1 MQANPQTKNGTDYL
15 SREKAMQLLGIKAGT
30 LYTYVS
36 RGWIRSTAGPDKK
49 LKLYS
54 REDIEKLRTR
64 GHAKSGERF
73 TANDG
78 LRWGEPILNTSI
90 TQLSPA
96 GPKYRNRLAVDLV
109 RAHCSFE
116 AVAELLW
123 SGTWLDDPISW
134 HFEPPLVNGNR
145 LLSSLGDLKGMADI
159 VQTFSLLTLAA
170 GIAEHNRTEIKRGTT
185 ILAARQLIASMV
197 GCFGFIS
204 RHHSFTFP
212 ESAKGVAE
220 GLARAL
226 AIRVSEENVSALNN
240 VLVLVADHEMTPP
253 TFAARVAAS
262 SGADLYSCI
271 LAALSTH
278 TGTRVRNACGKV
290 EEMFVDAPSDAQFR
304 RHLKAPQKSGVKLPG
319 FNHPLYPGGD
329 PRARVLIEFA
339 KNMKDQTKHSERFYK
354 LIDFI
359 ADEFHVQPSVEA
371 GVVAVCFALDLPK
384 QSAVGLLTLGR
395 TAGWVAHVL
404 EQRLAGI
411 MLRPTTRY
419 VGLD

>member
-1 MQANPQTKNGTDYL
+1 MQGNQQAKHGTDYL
-15 SREKAMQLLGIKAGT
+15 SREEAVQLLGIKAGT

-64 GHAKSGERF
+64 SHAKSGERF

-90 TQLSPA
+90 TQLTPA

-116 AVAELLW
+116 GVVELLW

-134 HFEPPLVNGNR
+134 HFEPPLLNGNR
-145 LLSSLGDLKGMADI
+145 LLSALGDLKGAADI

-170 GIAEHNRTEIKRGTT
+170 GIAEHNRAEIKRGTT
-185 ILAARQLIASMV
+185 TLAARQLIASMV

-204 RHHSFTFP
+204 KHHSFSFP
-212 ESAKGVAE
+212 ESANGVAE

-226 AIRVSEENVSALNN
+226 AIRVSEENVSAFNA
-240 VLVLVADHEMTPP
+240 VLVLVADHEMAPP

-271 LAALSTH
+271 LTALCTH
-278 TGTRVRNACGKV
+278 TGTRVRNACDKV
-290 EEMFVDAPSDAQFR
+290 EEMFADAPTDAQFR
-304 RHLKAPQKSGVKLPG
+304 SRLKAPQKSGAKLPG
-319 FNHPLYPGGD
+319 FNHPLYPKGD
-329 PRARVLIEFA
+329 PRARVLIELA
-339 KNMKDQTKHSERFYK
+339 KNIKDQTKHSERFYE

-359 ADEFHVQPSVEA
+359 ADELHVQPSVEA
-371 GVVAVCFALDLPK
+371 GVVAICFALGLPK

-411 MLRPTTRY
+411 MLRPTPRY